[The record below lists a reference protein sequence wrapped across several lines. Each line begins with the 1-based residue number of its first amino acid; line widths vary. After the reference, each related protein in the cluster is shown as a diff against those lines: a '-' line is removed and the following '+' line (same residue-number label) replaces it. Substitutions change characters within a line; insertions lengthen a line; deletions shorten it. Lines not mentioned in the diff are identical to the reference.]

1 VPFKVNVNEPVLKLV
16 GATLV
21 RFGVT
26 FHSVTA
32 LDALTLEFCTEVT
45 PTLTVFGF
53 GNMAGATYAPVAL
66 IVPIVAL
73 PPLMPLT
80 VQVTFWLVALV
91 SCAVNACDAPAR
103 TFALVGLRVMLSCG
117 GGGGGGGGFCFG
129 PVPAQPTSS
138 SKSIRA
144 KAQDADARLD
154 NGISSWA

>member
-1 VPFKVNVNEPVLKLV
+1 MPFKVNVNEPVLNLV
-16 GATLV
+16 GVTLA

-66 IVPIVAL
+66 IVPIVVL

-117 GGGGGGGGFCFG
+117 GGGFCFG
-129 PVPAQPTSS
+129 LVPAQPTSS

-144 KAQDADARLD
+144 KAQDADTRLD